1 MRALFDLRVIVG
13 VCGVVLSVVMHELF
27 HIIVHWGEVT
37 DVNLFPDS
45 HAIVEVLFVP
55 SAEYDLVVEEAL
67 AYMITMATIVLTAM
81 LIHDIDDLRDNRSV
95 EQIIMAKDYSSHNTN
110 LEQREAIEQLSAI
123 LGVAPAS
130 SR

>member
-81 LIHDIDDLRDNRSV
+81 LIHDIDDLHDNRSV

>member
-13 VCGVVLSVVMHELF
+13 ACGVVLSVVMHELF

-123 LGVAPAS
+123 LGVATAS